1 MFKLF
6 RIAQYLDKIGKY
18 KISDSL
24 FVKASLEYM
33 SMREIAE
40 QVRNMHP
47 YDFSTHFDLIEDL
60 NKQNKLNS
68 GHSDR
73 DIASKIINNQKTFDI
88 YEDLYPSIQVFPG
101 QATWHYNIKDP
112 SDLSGLTGNGWK
124 QNKNTD
130 VSVEDDVSVA
140 VEKLHREYPEALI
153 DYYYEEFI

>member
-1 MFKLF
+1 MD
-6 RIAQYLDKIGKY
+6 ILDRSLAITDIETSGLDPIGH
-18 KISDSL
+18 
-24 FVKASLEYM
+24 
-33 SMREIAE
+33 EI
-40 QVRNMHP
+40 
-47 YDFSTHFDLIEDL
+47 IEL
-60 NKQNKLNS
+60 GLVLV
-68 GHSDR
+68 
-73 DIASKIINNQKTFDI
+73 NQKTFDI